1 MRIAQ
6 LEAELGRYER
16 ALGLL
21 AGLNRIA
28 PDVWV
33 LNRMGMVAGELC
45 DYEREEKFYREA
57 ARISSGWSGPLFNL
71 ALSQKRQGKLKDAM
85 DTVDDAIKLQSRPT
99 SMVLKAQL
107 AEKLEQPKRERV
119 ALLEN
124 AFDLFGPPATLS
136 DFQLSWYVAGA
147 RMSGDDAR
155 VQAALDETRKRAE
168 SPNDPRIGVLPEDTG
183 QQQ

>member
-1 MRIAQ
+1 M
-6 LEAELGRYER
+6 
-16 ALGLL
+16 

-33 LNRMGMVAGELC
+33 LNRMGMVAGKLC

-57 ARISSGWSGPLFNL
+57 ARISSDWSGPLFNL

-119 ALLEN
+119 ALLEK

-136 DFQLSWYVAGA
+136 DFQLGWYVAGA

-168 SPNDPRIGVLPEDTG
+168 SPNDPRVGVLPEDTG